1 MFQSPVEFYNTTGK
15 HFEHFLGRS
24 FYPMVPS
31 RMTTLRVHFMF
42 YFQPK
47 NKSSDSTDEIISNY
61 TIVYLT
67 VHVAPA
73 QVKEHILS

>member
-1 MFQSPVEFYNTTGK
+1 
-15 HFEHFLGRS
+15 
-24 FYPMVPS
+24 
-31 RMTTLRVHFMF
+31 MF